1 MGSDNSKELNEGGGM
16 FPEITRY
23 VSPPGQGQWYDP
35 FADAGRKIYWKQMNE
50 QLFSKGVDGWWL
62 DAPEPEINGMGF
74 RRYDTPMGKGYEV
87 YNAYP
92 LVHSKGIYEGQRA
105 VTDEKRVVILTRSAY
120 AGQQR
125 NSAITWS
132 GDIQGN
138 WQTLKNQVPAGL
150 NFSLSGIPYWNT
162 DTGGFF
168 GNRSA
173 GNGDPENPQ
182 YQEIFARWFQ
192 FSTFCPMLRVHGS
205 YGPNPNNGKEIWRFD
220 EKTQNILRKYLDLRY
235 RLMPY
240 LYSVAWDVTANGQSF
255 MRPLVMDFANDKEAL
270 SVGNEYLFGPSIL
283 VTPVTTQGAVAQT
296 VYLPAAGSAWFN
308 FWTGVTSPSGQKV
321 EAEAPIETLPLF
333 IRPGSIVPMGPF
345 LQYSDEKKPDPIEVR
360 IYAGANGTFML
371 YEDENDSYRYEKGVY
386 ATSPFAWD
394 DATRTLTIGARKG
407 EFPGMLKDRTF
418 NIVLVKEK
426 HGDGIGVV
434 EKPDQVVNY
443 NGTERKIK
451 VGG

>member
-1 MGSDNSKELNEGGGM
+1 
-16 FPEITRY
+16 
-23 VSPPGQGQWYDP
+23 
-35 FADAGRKIYWKQMNE
+35 
-50 QLFSKGVDGWWL
+50 
-62 DAPEPEINGMGF
+62 
-74 RRYDTPMGKGYEV
+74 
-87 YNAYP
+87 
-92 LVHSKGIYEGQRA
+92 
-105 VTDEKRVVILTRSAY
+105 
-120 AGQQR
+120 
-125 NSAITWS
+125 
-132 GDIQGN
+132 
-138 WQTLKNQVPAGL
+138 
-150 NFSLSGIPYWNT
+150 
-162 DTGGFF
+162 
-168 GNRSA
+168 
-173 GNGDPENPQ
+173 
-182 YQEIFARWFQ
+182 
-192 FSTFCPMLRVHGS
+192 
-205 YGPNPNNGKEIWRFD
+205 
-220 EKTQNILRKYLDLRY
+220 
-235 RLMPY
+235 MPY

-386 ATSPFAWD
+386 ATIPFAWD